1 MDKDILRILS
11 NLNRQFYDEFASSF
25 SATRSQPQAGVRR
38 VADMLPQ
45 DINILDLGCGNGQFM
60 KYLQSHGFSGRYTGI
75 DASASLLRDAGRL
88 FMPEQAM
95 HARFLHADLSQA
107 GWSEGFGEQR
117 FEVVTAFAA
126 LHHIPGAEQRKT
138 LILEIKKAMKPGG
151 LFIFSVWQ
159 FHNSPKLMRR
169 VLPWQSIGLEDDN
182 LEPGDTLLDWRAE
195 SQTGQVGLRY
205 VHLFNET
212 ELELMRQD
220 CGFSLAQ
227 SFYSDGKQGNLA
239 LYQVWEKDLVIQ

>member
-25 SATRSQPQAGVRR
+25 SVTRSQPQAGVRR
-38 VADMLPQ
+38 VADMLGT
-45 DINILDLGCGNGQFM
+45 DIKILDLGCGNGQFM
-60 KYLQSHGFSGRYTGI
+60 KYLQSQGFSGGYTGI
-75 DASASLLRDAGRL
+75 DASASLLRDATSL
-88 FMPEQAM
+88 FQPGQGMCASYLQ
-95 HARFLHADLSQA
+95 ADLSQL
-107 GWSEGFGEQR
+107 GWLDALGDQR
-117 FEVVTAFAA
+117 FQVVTAFAV
-126 LHHIPGAEQRKT
+126 LHHIPGAEQRK
-138 LILEIKKAMKPGG
+138 ILMTEMKNLLLNGG
-151 LFIFSVWQ
+151 LFIISTWQ
-159 FHNSPKLMRR
+159 FQNSPKLMGR
-169 VLPWQSIGLEDDN
+169 VLPWESLGLHGTD
-182 LEPGDTLLDWRAE
+182 LEVGDTLLDWRAQ
-195 SQTGQVGLRY
+195 SPAGQVGLRY